1 MKIKITRCKKE
12 SGGALKIGEVV
23 TIKMEDGQHHA
34 FKENGQRWTG
44 RQPKLSFQDV
54 IRQLNVYYEF
64 EEVKEMFD
72 VRDLK
77 LGQVVE
83 YRHSKNGR
91 IYKSLVIQVNGR
103 KQGVSL
109 CGASFAK
116 FTECYEMPTEILKV
130 WNPKITNFNS
140 ITEKLTDDCLIY
152 EAKSEKQQ
160 EIDKLK
166 QEIKEFTDKAK
177 ERLKKLEDLEG

>member
-1 MKIKITRCKKE
+1 MKIRITKRKNRSYFKV
-12 SGGALKIGEVV
+12 GEIV
-23 TIKMEDGQHHA
+23 TI
-34 FKENGQRWTG
+34 NGLKVNGEYGEWIHMFE
-44 RQPKLSFQDV
+44 KLDLLIES
-54 IRQLNVYYEF
+54 LKYYYEF

-72 VRDLK
+72 VKDLE

-83 YRHSKNGR
+83 YRHSKNGI
-91 IYKSLVIQVNGR
+91 IYKSLVIQVGGK

-109 CGASFAK
+109 CGASFTK
-116 FTECYEMPTEILKV
+116 FTEYCEVPTEILKV
-130 WNPKITNFNS
+130 WNPKIANFNS

-160 EIDKLK
+160 EIEKLRK
-166 QEIKEFTDKAK
+166 EVEEFTDKAK